1 MRGICVYTERLLVSN
16 YRRFYG
22 GVKVEGGGN
31 AGNLAV
37 KISKDEILQ
46 SYPSINSDDIQAVIA
61 YTAELARERVVSL
74 QARPAR

>member
-1 MRGICVYTERLLVSN
+1 MD
-16 YRRFYG
+16 
-22 GVKVEGGGN
+22 
-31 AGNLAV
+31 NLAV